1 MEEMIKLTNGKK
13 TIIRS
18 KIQYEANV
26 AHFKMRGFTPLDEV
40 KKEIKKATIKDISDK
55 VVQLKT
61 KKKKNEEKEMKNF
74 KKYWKIVK
82 DNPKIAIGVVLA
94 LAIIISWVS

>member
-40 KKEIKKATIKDISDK
+40 KKEIKKATLKDIADK
-55 VVQLKT
+55 VVQLKP
-61 KKKKNEEKEMKNF
+61 KKKKARKKKWKTLKN
-74 KKYWKIVK
+74 
-82 DNPKIAIGVVLA
+82 IGRL
-94 LAIIISWVS
+94 